1 MRYTRIRTDTF
12 EKIQLNAGV
21 IATAF
26 TPDTGALL
34 ETDIAG
40 ATSGGITF
48 HDSITYRDFGDD
60 IDNCP
65 KNTMELKKTDSR
77 EVTFAGTFATVDETL
92 ATMLVGPADNTSG
105 HIVPR
110 NDLKTSDF
118 RDLWFIGDYSDKN
131 GPTKGGSIAVKLLNA
146 LNTSGFQWVSS
157 DREKGKFAFT
167 FTGHYSI
174 ANPDIVPYEV
184 YVTEG
189 ADEN

>member
-1 MRYTRIRTDTF
+1 MRYTRIPTDTF
-12 EKIQLNAGV
+12 EQIQLNAGV

-26 TPDTGALL
+26 TPETGMLNDA
-34 ETDIAG
+34 DIAG

-48 HDSITYRDFGDD
+48 RDSITYRDFGDD

-65 KNTMELKKTDSR
+65 KNTMELKQTDSR
-77 EVTFAGTFATVDETL
+77 EVTLGGIFATVNATL

-110 NDLKTSDF
+110 NDLKTADF
-118 RDLWFIGDYSDKN
+118 KTLWFVGDYSNKN
-131 GPTKGGSIAVKLLNA
+131 GPKKGGGIAVKLLNA
-146 LNTSGFQWVSS
+146 LNTAGFQWVSS

-174 ANPDIVPYEV
+174 NNVDIVPYEV
-184 YVTEG
+184 YILEG
-189 ADEN
+189 DDE